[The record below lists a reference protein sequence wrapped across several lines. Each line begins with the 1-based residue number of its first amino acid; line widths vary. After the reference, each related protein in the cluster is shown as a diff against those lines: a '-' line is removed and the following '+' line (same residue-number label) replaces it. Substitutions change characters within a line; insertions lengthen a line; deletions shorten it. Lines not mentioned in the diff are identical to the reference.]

1 MPSEPSIAQEQ
12 QQGNWDYLALSL
24 NLFGLSILFIAVSIV
39 IGILGTG
46 SGLWDWLMDNQDATE
61 T

>member
-1 MPSEPSIAQEQ
+1 MPSEPYIAQEH

-24 NLFGLSILFIAVSIV
+24 NLFGLSILFITVSAV
-39 IGILGTG
+39 IGILGMG
-46 SGLWDWLMDNQDATE
+46 SDLWDWLMDNQDAKE